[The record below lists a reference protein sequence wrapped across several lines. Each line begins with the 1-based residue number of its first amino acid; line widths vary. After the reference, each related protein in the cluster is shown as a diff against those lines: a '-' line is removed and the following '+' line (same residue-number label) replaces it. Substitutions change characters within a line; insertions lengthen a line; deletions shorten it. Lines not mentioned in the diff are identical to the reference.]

1 MSLHTVE
8 PEIATGETAALFTAT
23 HRALGVIPNL
33 TRVMANSPAVLKG
46 YLGIV
51 TTLSAEGTLPAQVRE
66 SIALL
71 VAQENGSDYCLSVH
85 AFRGTR
91 TAGLSAAEAT
101 GARRGRADDPW
112 AAAVLELAASTVRDR
127 GTVADEQLAAAR
139 RAGLSDGQIVEVIAH
154 VALNVFT
161 NYLATA
167 ARVEVDWPLVRH
179 TDWTNAPSARST
191 PSVRSAPRIRRTTN
205 STDSTDSTDSTT
217 KAITL
222 PTSVHVKPLQH
233 VSAAEAVAWHQVVQ
247 ASTAHDLPGVPT
259 PDLGQIQAQLTRP
272 ALGSRRLMWLATST
286 DGVPVG
292 VAALRVFTS
301 PGQEHLAEVDLHVDP
316 AHRRLGTGSL
326 LLSAVAAACRAENR
340 RSLIATAPADGPG
353 EAFGGR
359 RGFRRAL
366 ALSHLLLRLDETDRA
381 DVLRIADAEHPGYRL
396 TGWTGTVPDGLA
408 AAFAAAKNAMND
420 APVGDLDY
428 GSVAWDADR
437 VRAMAAVVA
446 DRGDTL
452 LTVAAVHDSGAMA
465 GYTEIVIPHGAPPRV
480 QQYDTAV
487 VPEHRGHGLGLWV
500 KAAMASR
507 LRAEHPGVVEI
518 ETDNADDNVHM
529 LAVNH
534 RLGFRPY
541 RRTCELQLD
550 LDLPA

>member
-1 MSLHTVE
+1 MVTGMSLHTVE

-33 TRVMANSPAVLKG
+33 ARVMANSPAVLKG
-46 YLGIV
+46 YLGVV
-51 TTLSAEGTLPAQVRE
+51 TTLSAEGTLPADVRE

-85 AFRGTR
+85 AFRGTVV
-91 TAGLSAAEAT
+91 AGLSAAEAT
-101 GARRGRADDPW
+101 SARRGKADDPW
-112 AAAVLELAASTVRDR
+112 AAAVLELAAATVRDR

-167 ARVEVDWPLVRH
+167 ARIDVDWPLVRH
-179 TDWTNAPSARST
+179 TDWTNAPSTRNAPSIRPT
-191 PSVRSAPRIRRTTN
+191 P
-205 STDSTDSTDSTT
+205 DSTT

-222 PTSVHVKPLQH
+222 PTSAQVNPLQH
-233 VSAAEAVAWHQVVQ
+233 VSAAEAIAWHRVVA
-247 ASTAHDLPGVPT
+247 ASTAHDLPGVPV
-259 PDLGQIQAQLTRP
+259 PDPGQVHAQLTQP
-272 ALGSRRLMWLATST
+272 ALGSRRLMWLATGT
-286 DGVPVG
+286 DGLPIG

-301 PGQEHLAEVDLHVDP
+301 AGQEHLAELELHVDP

-326 LLSAVAAACRAENR
+326 LLSAVVAACRAESR
-340 RSLIATAPADGPG
+340 RSLIATAAADGPG
-353 EAFGGR
+353 EAFSGR

-366 ALSHLLLRLDETDRA
+366 ALSHLVLRLDETDGA
-381 DVLRIADAEHPGYRL
+381 DLLRIADAKHPGYRL
-396 TGWTGTVPDGLA
+396 TGWTGTVPDDLA

-420 APVGDLDY
+420 MPVGDLDY

-452 LTVAAVHDSGAMA
+452 LTVAAVHDSGSMA
-465 GYTEIVIPHGAPPRV
+465 GYTEILIPRGAPPRV

-500 KAAMASR
+500 KAAMANR
-507 LRAEHPGVVEI
+507 LRAEYPAVVEI

-534 RLGFRPY
+534 RLGFRSY

-550 LDLPA
+550 VPAT

>member
-33 TRVMANSPAVLKG
+33 VRVMANNPAVLKG
-46 YLGIV
+46 YLGV
-51 TTLSAEGTLPAQVRE
+51 VSTLSAEGTLPADVRE

-91 TAGLSAAEAT
+91 TAGLTAAEAT
-101 GARRGRADDPW
+101 SARRGRSDDPW

-127 GTVADEQLAAAR
+127 GTVADRQLAAAR

-167 ARVEVDWPLVRH
+167 SRVDVDWPLLRH
-179 TDWTNAPSARST
+179 TDWTNARGTRST
-191 PSVRSAPRIRRTTN
+191 PSTRSAPRIRPTN
-205 STDSTDSTDSTT
+205 PSIT

-222 PTSVHVKPLQH
+222 PTPVQVSPLQH
-233 VSAAEAVAWHQVVQ
+233 VSAAEALAWHQVVA

-259 PDLGQIQAQLTRP
+259 PDPGQIHAQITLP
-272 ALGSRRLMWLATST
+272 ALGSRRLLWLATDA

-292 VAALRVFTS
+292 VAGLRVFTS
-301 PGQEHLAEVDLHVDP
+301 PGQEHLAELELHVDP
-316 AHRRLGTGSL
+316 AHRRRGTGSL
-326 LLSAVAAACRAENR
+326 LLAAVVSACRAENR
-340 RSLIATAPADGPG
+340 RSLIATAAADGPG
-353 EAFGGR
+353 EAFSGR

-366 ALSHLLLRLDETDRA
+366 ALSHLVLRLDEMDR
-381 DVLRIADAEHPGYRL
+381 DDLLRIADAKHPGYRL
-396 TGWTGTVPDGLA
+396 TSWTGTVPDDLA
-408 AAFAAAKNAMND
+408 TAFAAAKNTMND
-420 APVGDLDY
+420 MPVGDLDY

-452 LTVAAVHDSGAMA
+452 LTTAAVHDSGAMA
-465 GYTEIVIPHGAPPRV
+465 GYTEILIPHGASPRV

-500 KAAMASR
+500 KAAMVDR
-507 LRAEHPGVVEI
+507 LRAEYPGAVEI

-534 RLGFRPY
+534 RLGFRSY
-541 RRTCELQLD
+541 RHTCELQLD
-550 LDLPA
+550 VPAT